1 MNEVGRVLV
10 EWDRNT
16 FIALNHGLKNPVL
29 DFVMPVITDIGLG
42 HVQAVIV
49 IGLAVYLGIRAGEV
63 HPTEF
68 REGPWAVVTARR
80 SWIAL
85 LLMWSSVVA
94 RRSWI
99 APLLLSYALGGLAA
113 TGLKTIP
120 RERPWWFYEHQHERG
135 MDMDVRVL
143 TVEGVYPLK
152 VRGFP
157 SGHTTTTV
165 GMATVLTWLY
175 VRRRYGLWMAVGV
188 WALAGIVALS
198 RIYLASHWPLDI
210 VAGAILGIISGI
222 VSVLI
227 CRQWALTGEKRRL
240 LADEQGIGDAA

>member
-1 MNEVGRVLV
+1 MNDFCKALI

-63 HPTEF
+63 
-68 REGPWAVVTARR
+68 RGGGVRKGIWAAVN
-80 SWIAL
+80 
-85 LLMWSSVVA
+85 A

-113 TGLKTIP
+113 TALKTIP
-120 RERPWWFYEHQHERG
+120 RERPWWFYVHQHERG
-135 MDMDVRVL
+135 LDTNVRVL

-157 SGHTTTTV
+157 SGHTATTV

-175 VRRRYGLWMAVGV
+175 ARRRYGLWMAAGL

-210 VAGAILGIISGI
+210 VGGAILGVLSGI
-222 VSVLI
+222 LSVLI
-227 CRQWALTGEKRRL
+227 GRQWALTGERRRL
-240 LADEQGIGDAA
+240 AAVEERIGETA